1 MVKRQILPLCTK
13 LTLTSHILKVHGE
26 GLYAFKLCSSN
37 LVMVPVKNSKVSFNQ
52 QQSYKLLQL
61 SLKIMYAILFRRK
74 ESGPPTAD
82 SLVQMLIQALH
93 SQDNNLLEVSM
104 IIHCKNVL
112 ISFIKGPYCN
122 KCTSPTNHPS
132 YLAKLA
138 HKHPSSSLLSLTV
151 NQTPEENSLFFLTSL
166 IV

>member
-37 LVMVPVKNSKVSFNQ
+37 LVMVPVKN
-52 QQSYKLLQL
+52 YKLLQL

-74 ESGPPTAD
+74 ASGPPTAD

-112 ISFIKGPYCN
+112 ISFIEGPYCN
-122 KCTSPTNHPS
+122 KCTSSTNHPS
-132 YLAKLA
+132 CLAKLA
-138 HKHPSSSLLSLTV
+138 HKHPSSSSLLS
-151 NQTPEENSLFFLTSL
+151 
-166 IV
+166 